1 MSPDGIEKHL
11 LSGLDQ
17 RQRGFSRQ
25 VEIEPEEGGYRAS
38 LQYEKLVVRSERC
51 PTKEEALL
59 ELVERLQESGY
70 RQLRSRLNFRGG
82 SYFGSLEPW
91 CEYADP
97 QKPLHDRKFFDRLWE
112 LWERVFYR

>member
-38 LQYEKLVVRSERC
+38 LQYEKLAVRSERRS
-51 PTKEEALL
+51 TKEQALL
-59 ELVERLQESGY
+59 ELVQSLHASGY

-91 CEYADP
+91 FEYPDP
-97 QKPLHDRKFFDRLWE
+97 EQPPQREGLLVRLRQVWHRFFHP
-112 LWERVFYR
+112 

>member
-38 LQYEKLVVRSERC
+38 LQYEKLAVRSERRS
-51 PTKEEALL
+51 TKEEALL

-91 CEYADP
+91 FEYADP